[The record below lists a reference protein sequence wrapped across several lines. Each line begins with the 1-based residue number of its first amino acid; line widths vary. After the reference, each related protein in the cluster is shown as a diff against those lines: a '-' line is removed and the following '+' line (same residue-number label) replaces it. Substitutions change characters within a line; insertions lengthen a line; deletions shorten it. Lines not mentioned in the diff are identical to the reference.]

1 MYPGYTLYH
10 LIDFFGI
17 SLVVSSFFLE
27 CDGCLESLGFFAIG
41 DYKAFFEEDDDDDG
55 EVPNRC
61 PLLNF

>member
-1 MYPGYTLYH
+1 MYPAYTHSH

-17 SLVVSSFFLE
+17 CLVVSSFFFE

-41 DYKAFFEEDDDDDG
+41 DYTAFLDDDDDG